1 MASLSEILK
10 EKISKGGFSKTYVAS
25 QLEVGERTIEYY
37 MSGEREP
44 SIEGLIKLSIILGFQ
59 LNELSEQNV
68 RQNNDATK
76 PQESNTRKKESAP
89 ALLKELHDKVD
100 SNLNVLLTELQ
111 DIYNQQVQTRAEVR
125 GYGQR
130 QIYNEVNWDTQKFLK
145 VMAEVGKLTEN
156 NLKSDPQLGSKT
168 GARKRRK
175 NQE

>member
-10 EKISKGGFSKTYVAS
+10 EKISKDGFTKTYVAS

-44 SIEGLIKLSIILGFQ
+44 NIEGLVKLSIILGFQ
-59 LNELSEQNV
+59 LNELSEHSV
-68 RQNNDATK
+68 RANHIPIDPPKSNK
-76 PQESNTRKKESAP
+76 KKNESTPE
-89 ALLKELHDKVD
+89 LLKQLNNKVD
-100 SNLNVLLTELQ
+100 SNLTVLLIELQ

-145 VMAEVGKLTEN
+145 VMAEVGRLTEL

-168 GARKRRK
+168 GART
-175 NQE
+175 